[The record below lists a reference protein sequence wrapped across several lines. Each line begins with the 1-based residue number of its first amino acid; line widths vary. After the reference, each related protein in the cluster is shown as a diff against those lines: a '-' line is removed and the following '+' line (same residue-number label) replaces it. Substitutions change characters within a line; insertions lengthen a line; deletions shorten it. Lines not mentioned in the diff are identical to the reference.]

1 MFTRDKP
8 WLFTLFLLLFPFHRA
23 KRRLTANALTGVQL
37 SLVSRN
43 AQSCEYPAEAHFF
56 MPHEMQTGGQLL
68 VSNLEPSYL
77 LHHYGPINDILD
89 EAKLHR

>member
-1 MFTRDKP
+1 
-8 WLFTLFLLLFPFHRA
+8 
-23 KRRLTANALTGVQL
+23 
-37 SLVSRN
+37 
-43 AQSCEYPAEAHFF
+43 
-56 MPHEMQTGGQLL
+56 MPHEMQTGSQLL